1 MSHFINS
8 RGNFLHLSQ
17 TKREIMK
24 NIITVTSFI
33 AIALTSCTPKT
44 ATSSTPAGPATSTAD
59 QIAQGKTIFE
69 NSCGRCHK
77 LPDPTAFTSVQWVG
91 IMNSMAPKAK
101 LNDEQHQWV
110 YDYVVSVKK

>member
-1 MSHFINS
+1 MKKIFAVAAFI
-8 RGNFLHLSQ
+8 GIL
-17 TKREIMK
+17 
-24 NIITVTSFI
+24 
-33 AIALTSCTPKT
+33 LTSCTPKT
-44 ATSSTPAGPATSTAD
+44 SSPTATTGPATSTAE

-77 LPDPTAFTSVQWVG
+77 LPEPTSYNSVQWVG

-101 LNDEQHQWV
+101 LTEGQHQWV